1 MNYFITRD
9 GQQYGPYTLADLQR
23 YAASGEILLT
33 DLARSEGMS
42 EPLPVS
48 QIIGTIPVPQA
59 PVAGTPSPV
68 APEYPDPPNLHWAL
82 VLLFGV
88 ITCGLFISVWD
99 LVQAVWMRKVSPR
112 SNAIYYYAISMVII
126 LLVFVVSFA
135 TGLHHAGEPRS
146 SNPVLSLLQL
156 ADLVIVLIGRF
167 SLRSSLEEHYNSAEP
182 MGLMLGGIMTF
193 FFGAIYFQYH
203 LNDIVRRKN
212 LDRMGYVQA

>member
-1 MNYFITRD
+1 MHYFITRD

-59 PVAGTPSPV
+59 PVAVAASPI
-68 APEYPDPPNLHWAL
+68 ATQYPDPPNLHWAL

-88 ITCGLFISVWD
+88 ITCGLFITAWD
-99 LVQAVWMRKVSPR
+99 IVQAVWMKQVAPQSK
-112 SNAIYYYAISMVII
+112 AIYYYGVCVAILLLIFVLSFAAAHRHADNPLVNILNLANLVII
-126 LLVFVVSFA
+126 
-135 TGLHHAGEPRS
+135 
-146 SNPVLSLLQL
+146 
-156 ADLVIVLIGRF
+156 LIGRF
-167 SLRSSLEEHYNSAEP
+167 SLKHSLEEHFNSAEP
-182 MGLMLGGIMTF
+182 MGLLLSGVMTF

-212 LDRMGYVQA
+212 LDRMGYV

>member
-1 MNYFITRD
+1 MNYFIIRD
-9 GQQYGPYTLADLQR
+9 SQQYGPYTLADLQR

-59 PVAGTPSPV
+59 PMLGTPPLI
-68 APEYPDPPNLHWAL
+68 ATQYPDPPNLHWAL

-88 ITCGLFISVWD
+88 ITCGLFITAWD
-99 LVQAVWMRKVSPR
+99 IVQGVWMKQVAPQSK
-112 SNAIYYYAISMVII
+112 AIYYYAACVAIL
-126 LLVFVVSFA
+126 LLVFALSFSAAHQHTQNPLVGLLNLVNVV
-135 TGLHHAGEPRS
+135 
-146 SNPVLSLLQL
+146 
-156 ADLVIVLIGRF
+156 VILIGRF
-167 SLRSSLEEHYNSAEP
+167 SLKHSLEEHFNSAEP
-182 MGLMLGGIMTF
+182 MGLLLSGVMTF

-212 LDRMGYVQA
+212 LDRMGYV